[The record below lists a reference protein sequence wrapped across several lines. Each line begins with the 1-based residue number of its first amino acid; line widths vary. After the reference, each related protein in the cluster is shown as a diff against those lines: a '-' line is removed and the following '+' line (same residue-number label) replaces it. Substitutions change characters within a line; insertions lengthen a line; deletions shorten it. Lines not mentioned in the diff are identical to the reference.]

1 MATFRF
7 PTGSYPLFTL
17 KTGQFE
23 AKKTIQKAT
32 FDFCFCEANLDQR
45 CQFFLKTKSQR
56 FFIDRDFVYLILY
69 FSKELLVLLE
79 LIVHIWT
86 CVFVFISGMGGRG
99 TLLMHSLIEIFQLGP
114 VERAVLTQ
122 VLGDSRP
129 HKRKIQLRCE
139 TCSVSFNS
147 QVRKIIPVIMVRVVH
162 VILNFYNGQGNLLA
176 TQYKS

>member
-1 MATFRF
+1 MSVLPQNKISEIFYRQRF
-7 PTGSYPLFTL
+7 CV
-17 KTGQFE
+17 
-23 AKKTIQKAT
+23 
-32 FDFCFCEANLDQR
+32 FDFVLFE
-45 CQFFLKTKSQR
+45 
-56 FFIDRDFVYLILY
+56 
-69 FSKELLVLLE
+69 KELLVLLE

-162 VILNFYNGQGNLLA
+162 VILNFQNGQGNLLA